1 VLPEADAVTA
11 MRRLHRRFFEPEPT
25 ADERGA
31 LATA

>member
-11 MRRLHRRFFEPEPT
+11 MQRLHRRFFEPEGT
-25 ADERGA
+25 GAEREA